1 MILLDEITLNR
12 LKDNYRA
19 GRQSVYLIKMK
30 IGSQW
35 VYITDADLEVEYGG
49 ANYQPGYIND
59 ESLDDIETSSEPK
72 TNDLTIDLDANENSF
87 VALFLN
93 EGWMNGPVTVYEQH
107 RDELGVILTKNVFE
121 GLIDSRDLDPEKKKI
136 SVVVAS
142 VWADFEKQSGI
153 KTNTK
158 SQQRHYVGDTAFDH
172 VARAKRKIYWGRES
186 PKSSQEGG
194 YGTDGSRFQPPRE
207 RN

>member
-19 GRQSVYLIKMK
+19 GRRSVYLIKMK
-30 IGSQW
+30 IGEQW
-35 VYITDADLEVEYGG
+35 VYITDADTEIEFGG
-49 ANYQPGYIND
+49 AAYQPRYIDD
-59 ESLDDIETSSEPK
+59 ESVDDIETTSEPK
-72 TNDLTIDLDANENSF
+72 TNDLTIELDANENSF

-136 SVVVAS
+136 SEVVAS
-142 VWADFEKQSGI
+142 VWADFEKSAGI

-158 SQQRHYVGDTAFDH
+158 SQQRFYSSDTAFDH
-172 VARAKRKIYWGRES
+172 VARAKRKIYWGRQA
-186 PKSSQEGG
+186 PSSLQEGG
-194 YGTDGSRFQPPRE
+194 FGGGGDRFQPPRE
-207 RN
+207 QN